1 MTSLLDNIDICLFCG
16 TQKTWNA
23 NFRVTDND
31 DRLIFK
37 CTICRDCRK
46 KYSIEQIFQ
55 RYDTLA
61 DAEIAKMKQK

>member
-1 MTSLLDNIDICLFCG
+1 MTSLLDNTDYCLFCG
-16 TQKTWNA
+16 SRKTWNA

-37 CTICRDCRK
+37 CTICRDCRR

-61 DAEIAKMKQK
+61 NAEIAKMKQK